1 MKTNDYEMKQ
11 KVARHIESVAER
23 SAYNTMSS
31 YAEYYNDFYRFIN
44 NIKHLEGVFAAQ
56 VAKTIEER
64 APKNYKSRVAYVSSK
79 QAWILAC
86 AAVENG
92 IEF

>member
-1 MKTNDYEMKQ
+1 MKQ
-11 KVARHIESVAER
+11 QIARRIELTAER
-23 SAYNTMSS
+23 SAYGCMSDYDS
-31 YAEYYNDFYRFIN
+31 IVNEFYAFILK
-44 NIKHLEGVFAAQ
+44 IKKLNGTFAAQ
-56 VAKTIEER
+56 VAATIDER

-86 AAVENG
+86 AAVENN